1 MIERE
6 AHYTQGKQPTVQLAS
21 TYNHRRLWGRIIKVS
36 GKREA
41 RQVAKRYDATP
52 WNF

>member
-1 MIERE
+1 MLE
-6 AHYTQGKQPTVQLAS
+6 AHYTSGKQPTVSFAS
-21 TYNHRRLWGRIIKVS
+21 TSNGRRNWVKERIPVS

-41 RQVAKRYDATP
+41 RAIAAKFDATP

>member
-1 MIERE
+1 MY
-6 AHYTQGKQPTVQLAS
+6 AHYIATPSRKLVVISRDIQGRDHVLTVE
-21 TYNHRRLWGRIIKVS
+21 VS

-41 RQVAKRYDATP
+41 RQVAAKHSATP